1 MNSKRLLA
9 LLQKEWR
16 EAFKNKM
23 VVFGVAILP
32 VFFLGVSIFM
42 MAQFGPDVDE
52 LGQAVLLNN
61 ALMYFLLLPMIIPL
75 AIAVYAVVG
84 EKEQHS
90 LEPLLAT
97 PLTDIELFVGKALAS
112 VLPALLITWVSF
124 GAFLQVAVLF
134 VPWSLIKAALTA
146 PWLLSIFALS
156 PLIAM
161 FSVVVTMAISSR
173 TRDTRAAYQ
182 LSSFVMLPFIIS
194 LILYSITHGALISVG
209 FVVAEIGGGALL
221 DVVVLWVGIRLFR
234 REDILTHWR

>member
-1 MNSKRLLA
+1 MNLRRLFA

-23 VVFGVAILP
+23 VVFGVAVLP

-42 MAQFGPDVDE
+42 MAQFGEDVGE
-52 LGQAVLLNN
+52 VGRAVLLNN

-84 EKEQHS
+84 EKEQQS

-97 PLTDIELFVGKALAS
+97 PITDLELFAGKALAS
-112 VLPALLITWVSF
+112 ALPALIITWVSF
-124 GAFLQVAVLF
+124 GLFVAVSLYF
-134 VPWSLIKAALTA
+134 VPWQLIAAVVTP

-156 PLIAM
+156 PMIAI
-161 FSVVVTMAISSR
+161 FSVVTTMAISSR
-173 TRDTRAAYQ
+173 TRDTRASYQ
-182 LSSFVMLPFIIS
+182 LSSFVMLPFIVA
-194 LILYSITHGALISVG
+194 LIIYSITHGALVSVE
-209 FVVAEIGGGALL
+209 FVLMEMGLVALL
-221 DVVVLWVGIRLFR
+221 DVIALFIGIRLFR